1 MYRRIV
7 TLLLSLAIAL
17 AMVIDAYL
25 LFFKK
30 QTSPTTN
37 ATAASSHTTNSASSS
52 TSTSSKLKDGT
63 YTGKS
68 VETEHGPVQLQ
79 MTVAGGKISKINVVV
94 FPNEEQRSERINA
107 QALPILQKEA
117 LAAQSAKIQ
126 QVSGATETSDGFKD
140 SLQNAINQAQESET
154 TS

>member
-30 QTSPTTN
+30 QTSPTIN
-37 ATAASSHTTNSASSS
+37 ATAASSHTTNSASS

-79 MTVAGGKISKINVVV
+79 MTVAGGKISKINVVA

-154 TS
+154 SS